1 MKLQALILLAG
12 TEQAA
17 ATSYSNLEADVVEC
31 SSTTGTDSL
40 KITFINRE
48 SMDDSLV
55 IMKIFN
61 SKITFTNLYRVTWLS
76 YTVKVKRTN
85 FGES

>member
-1 MKLQALILLAG
+1 MKLQALILLGG

-40 KITFINRE
+40 QNHIYKSGIHGR
-48 SMDDSLV
+48 
-55 IMKIFN
+55 
-61 SKITFTNLYRVTWLS
+61 FTGNHE
-76 YTVKVKRTN
+76 N
-85 FGES
+85 F

>member
-40 KITFINRE
+40 KNHIYK